1 MKNQPTIRQGLYAG
15 IGLLLGNAVVL
26 PLLSEKTFTE
36 GVREGVIG
44 GVIVFVLFAILAAV
58 RPAKGSESTETI
70 DSES

>member
-1 MKNQPTIRQGLYAG
+1 MKNRSTMMQGLYAG

-26 PLLSEKTFTE
+26 PLLSEKTFAE

-58 RPAKGSESTETI
+58 RPAKGSESTKTI
-70 DSES
+70 DPES